1 MQSIMFYGFSEP
13 CYTITSTRAR
23 HPATDK
29 IINRLSLQ
37 FMDINPEKSNQGHR
51 SAEKGDGGVIYCRL
65 SPFMDRKFAVKF
77 SLGNEGLLLVP
88 KWENVTFRHELS
100 IWNSKK
106 EYNDKWILFKQWAD
120 EGWIRDP
127 DRVSGS
133 QHDNE
138 ANNNYKSAP
147 SPSPGDAW
155 PLPARAL
162 GTLIR
167 LCLAPGFDIWT
178 FAT

>member
-13 CYTITSTRAR
+13 CYTITSTLAR

-77 SLGNEGLLLVP
+77 SLGNEGLFLVP
-88 KWENVTFRHELS
+88 SHRILLLDTNFRYETV
-100 IWNSKK
+100 K
-106 EYNDKWILFKQWAD
+106 ERINQKRIQ
-120 EGWIRDP
+120 
-127 DRVSGS
+127 
-133 QHDNE
+133 
-138 ANNNYKSAP
+138 
-147 SPSPGDAW
+147 
-155 PLPARAL
+155 
-162 GTLIR
+162 
-167 LCLAPGFDIWT
+167 
-178 FAT
+178 